1 MSMWAVVVVRMVAVI
16 AVSKRRMDAI
26 LMRASLGWV
35 GVGFSCLVGVL

>member
-1 MSMWAVVVVRMVAVI
+1 MGMWAVVVVRMVAVI
-16 AVSKRRMDAI
+16 AVSKRRMGAI